1 MTTSSRPDST
11 VASKALAGWT
21 LAALSCLLASAAC
34 ASEPAAEGATPA
46 QATPGYTVSQ
56 STPIDKVVQKVY
68 ANSPLN
74 MQVLRQALVD
84 ANPKVV
90 TGNPQQRV
98 KAGTVLNVP
107 DHGQV
112 VRTAL
117 TPFSANPDN
126 TESGPA
132 ARDYSVRRPW
142 VRFP

>member
-1 MTTSSRPDST
+1 MPV
-11 VASKALAGWT
+11 VASDMPADGTA
-21 LAALSCLLASAAC
+21 
-34 ASEPAAEGATPA
+34 PAAAP
-46 QATPGYTVSQ
+46 YTVGQ

-68 ANSPLN
+68 ANSPLTL
-74 MQVLRQALVD
+74 QVLRQALAE
-84 ANPKVV
+84 ANPKVI

-112 VRTAL
+112 VRNVL
-117 TPFSANPDN
+117 TPLAANSDN

-132 ARDYSVRRPW
+132 ARDYPVRRQW

>member
-1 MTTSSRPDST
+1 MTTPSRPTASF
-11 VASKALAGWT
+11 ASKALLACT
-21 LAALSCLLASAAC
+21 LAALSCTWVMPVVAADMPVDG
-34 ASEPAAEGATPA
+34 AAPAAAP
-46 QATPGYTVSQ
+46 YTVGQ

-84 ANPKVV
+84 ANPKVI

-132 ARDYSVRRPW
+132 ARDHSVRRPW